1 MKMKNIKYKNVKT
14 TVDGIKF
21 DSKKEAAR
29 YSELKLLQKLGKIK
43 SLELQKV
50 FVLAPSVVI
59 NGRKRPPLK
68 YICDFYYVDGLRGF
82 VVEDVKGVKTASYVI
97 KRHLMMST
105 LGIKINEI

>member
-1 MKMKNIKYKNVKT
+1 MTKFKNVKT

-29 YSELKLLQKLGKIK
+29 YCELKLLLKAGKIK

-50 FVLAPSVVI
+50 FVLAQSVII

-68 YICDFYYVDGLRGF
+68 YICDFYYADNLRGF
-82 VVEDVKGVKTASYVI
+82 VTEDVKGVKTAAYII
-97 KRHLMMST
+97 KRHLMKSVH
-105 LGIKINEI
+105 GIAINEI